1 MTDDDQGDRIDN
13 EIIVALS
20 DYLDG
25 ALTGDAKKD
34 VEANKI
40 ATDEAWKAAHAE
52 MLDAREVAA
61 DIQKSGIQKAR
72 APVNLAEDVTAT
84 IHKRSAGRFFGK
96 KTFGDRVPLQWRFL
110 RDRRARPRRGIG
122 YIMYTSETGS
132 LKVDKTHKAPKPPA
146 PVVDQP

>member
-1 MTDDDQGDRIDN
+1 MTDDDQGDQIDD

-34 VEANKI
+34 VEAKI

-96 KTFGDRVPLQWRFL
+96 KTFGDRVPFMALL
-110 RDRRARPRRGIG
+110 VIAVLGLAAIG

>member
-1 MTDDDQGDRIDN
+1 MTDAMTTEPEIDE

-25 ALTGDAKKD
+25 TLTGDAKKD
-34 VEANKI
+34 VEQKI
-40 ATDEAWKAAHAE
+40 ATDPAWKAAHAE

-72 APVNLAEDVTAT
+72 APVNLAQDVTAT

-96 KTFGDRVPLQWRFL
+96 KTFGDRVPFMALL
-110 RDRRARPRRGIG
+110 VIAVLGLAAIG
-122 YIMYTSETGS
+122 YIMYSSQTGS
-132 LKVDKTHKAPKPPA
+132 LKVDKPSKPPEPTG
-146 PVVDQP
+146 PVINQP